1 MRSPTHLTDLTDLD
15 LRRANGDTL
24 IKVQR
29 NKRWPLPPAPAPA
42 TRCANS
48 RLSDSPRKRS
58 PLEKWA
64 PVYVW
69 AKSLL
74 TFGRRHLSRCHYGDI
89 PPLPGATTGPGS
101 LRESGRAT
109 GLSFLGIIRAKIA
122 IPLSRVP
129 CRDLGQPSREV
140 TGRWAFSENP
150 GTSFAVTSKYCTH
163 IARTREVT
171 RHGTRSG
178 SPILCLHRELSRL
191 RLDEKRSNSTN
202 GYLNGNL
209 TR

>member
-15 LRRANGDTL
+15 LRRANDDTL

-29 NKRWPLPPAPAPA
+29 NKRWPLSSPSPPSA
-42 TRCANS
+42 TLCANT
-48 RLSDSPRKRS
+48 RPSDSPRKRFL
-58 PLEKWA
+58 LEKWA

-89 PPLPGATTGPGS
+89 PPPPGATTGPGS
-101 LRESGRAT
+101 RRESGRAT
-109 GLSFLGIIRAKIA
+109 GLSFLEIIRTKIA
-122 IPLSRVP
+122 IPLSRIP
-129 CRDLGQPSREV
+129 RRDLGQPSREV

-163 IARTREVT
+163 IARTREATRRGTHSRSPVFAPQIVT
-171 RHGTRSG
+171 ARRGT
-178 SPILCLHRELSRL
+178 I
-191 RLDEKRSNSTN
+191 
-202 GYLNGNL
+202 
-209 TR
+209 